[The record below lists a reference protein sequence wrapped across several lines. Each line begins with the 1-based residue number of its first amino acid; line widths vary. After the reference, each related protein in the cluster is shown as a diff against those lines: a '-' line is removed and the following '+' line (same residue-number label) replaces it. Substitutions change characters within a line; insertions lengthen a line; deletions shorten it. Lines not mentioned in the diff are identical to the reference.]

1 MIRFVFV
8 GAEKAVERR
17 LVTLAV
23 EVVVKVRGFKDCSVT
38 SVVGDFENEIV
49 GGVEVGTFISV
60 VEICTLVV
68 EVGALTSVEVES
80 IVVESCTSV
89 IVVDFS
95 NATVGGLVE
104 LIEVGTLTSVVN
116 CDTVVVEAAPV
127 DDTVVYG
134 I

>member
-23 EVVVKVRGFKDCSVT
+23 VVVKMRGFKDCSVT

-60 VEICTLVV
+60 VEICTLAV

-95 NATVGGLVE
+95 NATVGGLVK

>member
-60 VEICTLVV
+60 VEICTLAV